1 MHRCLVATLL
11 MLAALL
17 FAAPPAL
24 AGARLA
30 LVIGNG
36 KYVNAPALEN
46 PANDAADLAKAL
58 RGVGFEVIA
67 LQDASRDAMT
77 KALREF
83 STRLRGTEMVLFFYA
98 GHGMQMN
105 GENYLLPV
113 DADIQTPADVRFN
126 TVNLTDIQQEIEASG
141 RVNIMI
147 LDACRNNPFAE
158 RLAQSGRA
166 APSRG
171 LGRID
176 ASGEGSLI
184 VYSTQPNNVALD
196 GSGRNSPFT
205 AALLRHVATPGIEVR
220 QMLSRVRGDVLATT
234 DRKQTPWDSS
244 SLTGDVYLAGASA
257 AQQATVAPSPPPAPA
272 ASTSNAADGSRTNEQ
287 VAAMPAAPLQVLKP
301 AAPPQNDCD
310 RLVSFPP
317 PFATPEQLKRSKHAD
332 WPAAVSACAA
342 VVAEQPGNLRMQYYY
357 GLALD
362 KTNNVVEALRRYKI
376 ATDGGDTDA
385 MNSLG
390 FLFATGRGVVK
401 NPERAFEL
409 FSKAASTGNPDA
421 ISNVGSMY
429 SNGMFVKQDNPK
441 ALDYYEKAVEAGNSF
456 ALNQIGVMYFNGK
469 GVDRDYHAAAEY
481 FQQAA
486 DLDDGYALKFLAI
499 MYERGVLGPKDLEK
513 AGALRA
519 RARMVDPTSQNP
531 DVPAAVAT
539 SVHHTSGGRAH
550 TVIIRRYRFIG
561 CSWVWC

>member
-1 MHRCLVATLL
+1 
-11 MLAALL
+11 
-17 FAAPPAL
+17 
-24 AGARLA
+24 
-30 LVIGNG
+30 
-36 KYVNAPALEN
+36 
-46 PANDAADLAKAL
+46 
-58 RGVGFEVIA
+58 
-67 LQDASRDAMT
+67 
-77 KALREF
+77 
-83 STRLRGTEMVLFFYA
+83 
-98 GHGMQMN
+98 MQ
-105 GENYLLPV
+105 
-113 DADIQTPADVRFN
+113 
-126 TVNLTDIQQEIEASG
+126 
-141 RVNIMI
+141 
-147 LDACRNNPFAE
+147 
-158 RLAQSGRA
+158 
-166 APSRG
+166 
-171 LGRID
+171 
-176 ASGEGSLI
+176 
-184 VYSTQPNNVALD
+184 
-196 GSGRNSPFT
+196 
-205 AALLRHVATPGIEVR
+205 H
-220 QMLSRVRGDVLATT
+220 
-234 DRKQTPWDSS
+234 
-244 SLTGDVYLAGASA
+244 
-257 AQQATVAPSPPPAPA
+257 
-272 ASTSNAADGSRTNEQ
+272 
-287 VAAMPAAPLQVLKP
+287 
-301 AAPPQNDCD
+301 
-310 RLVSFPP
+310 
-317 PFATPEQLKRSKHAD
+317 
-332 WPAAVSACAA
+332 
-342 VVAEQPGNLRMQYYY
+342 YY

-409 FSKAASTGNPDA
+409 FSKAASAGNPDA

-499 MYERGVLGPKDLEK
+499 MYERSLLGPKDLEK

-519 RARMVDPTSQNP
+519 RAQMVDPTSQNP

-539 SVHHTSGGRAH
+539 SVHHTSGGRPH